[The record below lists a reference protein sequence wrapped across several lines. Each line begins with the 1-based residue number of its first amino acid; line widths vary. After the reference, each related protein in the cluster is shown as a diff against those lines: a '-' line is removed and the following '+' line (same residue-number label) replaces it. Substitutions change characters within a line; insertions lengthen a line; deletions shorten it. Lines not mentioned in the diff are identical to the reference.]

1 MVDIKQLNW
10 GSCHEV
16 PVVHDIVSDET
27 VVPQD
32 STPAIYPDPGD
43 GTALVKNTA
52 QLQKGGLH
60 QPAGFRRLCQRRN
73 CTEERKK
80 RNFKKLI

>member
-16 PVVHDIVSDET
+16 PVVHNIVSDET

-32 STPAIYPDPGD
+32 STPAIYLDPGV
-43 GTALVKNTA
+43 TALVKNTA

-60 QPAGFRRLCQRRN
+60 QPAGFRTVPVKELHRG
-73 CTEERKK
+73 EKK
-80 RNFKKLI
+80 EKF